1 MMNFIFAVFLIL
13 AGVDRSALAS
23 TFVGNGGNSK
33 DVELQ
38 VTLLQIE
45 KSLKQI
51 QQDGPQN
58 SSLCECDSNLE
69 GHKLCEVLKA
79 LNTEQ
84 KKQCKEELFQASNQI
99 LNLLRDPK
107 GVQIIWTLETMQV
120 SEKAGLRQAEGV
132 AVLKDKKVFL
142 NREEFLNLKDYERI
156 YLVTHELGHL
166 VPFNQKYIQDDEKY
180 KSFQQDDGG
189 RQFLNSLGASVA
201 MKSFAT
207 GAISDYVASLNRS
220 KNSKSHWLGVT
231 FTNESRKKDE
241 ATFAIENFKGFHA
254 RYRFQMNENWGI
266 GLGMQRLSGEQTF
279 YDTARTTGD
288 LKMMDTFV
296 AYRWLPFSD
305 PFSIWGP
312 SHFVFAVGM
321 QAGEASV
328 MIDEGIVSATDSA
341 KFISPLITAEY
352 YVPLIH
358 GVWVQFAV
366 SYSNYSYELKEIGYQ
381 SEKNHT
387 NYGIGV
393 SYAF

>member
-1 MMNFIFAVFLIL
+1 MMNFIFATLLIFTM
-13 AGVDRSALAS
+13 AWQPVIAS

-38 VTLLQIE
+38 VTLLQIQ

-51 QQDGPQN
+51 QKDGAQN
-58 SSLCECDSNLE
+58 AALCECDPNLE

-79 LNTEQ
+79 LNADQ
-84 KKQCKEELFQASNQI
+84 KKQCKEELFQASNQM
-99 LNLLRDPK
+99 LNLLQDPK

-132 AVLKDKKVFL
+132 AVLKEKKIFL

-166 VPFNQKYIQDDEKY
+166 VPFNQKYIQDDEKF

-189 RQFLNSLGASVA
+189 RQFLNALGASVA
-201 MKSFAT
+201 MKSFET

-220 KNSKSHWLGVT
+220 KNTKSHWLGIT

-241 ATFAIENFKGFHA
+241 ATFSIENFKGFHA
-254 RYRFQMNENWGI
+254 RYRFQMNENFGI

-279 YDTARTTGD
+279 FDTAHTKGD
-288 LKMMDTFV
+288 LKMMDAFV

-312 SHFVFAVGM
+312 SHFVFGLGL
-321 QAGEASV
+321 QTGEAK
-328 MIDEGIVSATDSA
+328 IDIDDGIVTASDSA
-341 KFISPLITAEY
+341 KFMAPLLTAEY
-352 YVPLIH
+352 YLPLIH
-358 GVWVQFAV
+358 GVWVQIAAN
-366 SYSNYSYELKEIGYQ
+366 YSNYSYELKEIGYQ